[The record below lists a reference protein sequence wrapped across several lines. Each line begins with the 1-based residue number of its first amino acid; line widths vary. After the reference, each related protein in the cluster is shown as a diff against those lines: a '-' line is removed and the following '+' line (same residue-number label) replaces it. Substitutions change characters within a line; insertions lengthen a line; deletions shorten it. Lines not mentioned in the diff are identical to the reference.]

1 VNSDTIEETAERLRS
16 ALVDQVVKERRVH
29 TLRIKVAMQTVP
41 RHVFVPDASLE
52 EAYADSTVNI
62 KQNSDGTSIS
72 CASQP
77 SVVGL
82 MLEQLQ
88 PQPGDKV
95 LELGAG
101 TGYNAG
107 LLAHLVGE
115 GGHVTTIDVDD
126 DLVDGARSHL
136 AAAGIETSPSYGAAM
151 EHLATPMARPTT
163 ASLRRSV
170 RTVSRTPG
178 WTSSRPAV
186 DCSCPSDCAA
196 ASPARSPTSTR
207 TVPGSPSAAR

>member
-1 VNSDTIEETAERLRS
+1 
-16 ALVDQVVKERRVH
+16 
-29 TLRIKVAMQTVP
+29 MQTVP

-52 EAYADSTVNI
+52 EAYADSTVDI

-126 DLVDGARSHL
+126 DLVDGAVSQAPNPTGSLCGISTRS
-136 AAAGIETSPSYGAAM
+136 
-151 EHLATPMARPTT
+151 
-163 ASLRRSV
+163 
-170 RTVSRTPG
+170 
-178 WTSSRPAV
+178 
-186 DCSCPSDCAA
+186 C
-196 ASPARSPTSTR
+196 RSPTPGDQRGPRRVHTDTVTCRQFWNPTR
-207 TVPGSPSAAR
+207 LNCSLSVGGALANPSPGGVPSGRRVQLFGERRA